1 MLKNLPQE
9 KRWNIIVGVVVG
21 LVLISF
27 YLIFTHFDQVVHVLG
42 TVMSIFAPFL
52 YGLLL
57 ALCMLPLSRVLEAK
71 LTSKLPLKPRSQ
83 RKIAVVSTLLIFL
96 LVILLLL
103 VLLIPE
109 LIRSASSITTY
120 VQTATDM
127 INQAMK
133 DYPLLADTI
142 AWLVNFT
149 DDLVNFLIDYST
161 EYLPSL
167 VNNSIAVVSTI
178 INIFLGF
185 FLTFFYLLDRERFGS
200 QISKITYAILPKAAA
215 DEVVNV
221 TGIAARMFDSYITGK
236 LLDAL
241 LVGIATF
248 IGCTILNLDYAAM
261 IAVIVGVTNIIPYFG
276 PIFGSIPCGVLLF
289 LVDPMQC
296 LKFVI
301 MILVIQQIDGNVIE
315 PIILGRV
322 ADLQPFWILFAIL
335 VFGGMFGFL
344 GMFLGVPLFATIF
357 AVVREIVHQRLERK
371 GLRTSK

>member
-9 KRWNIIVGVVVG
+9 KRWNIIVGIVVG

-27 YLIFTHFDQVVHVLG
+27 YLIFTHFDQVIHVLG
-42 TVMSIFAPFL
+42 TIVSVFAPFL

-57 ALCMLPLSRVLEAK
+57 ALCMLPLSRLLEDKA
-71 LTSKLPLKPRSQ
+71 TSKLPLKPRSQ
-83 RKIAVVSTLLIFL
+83 RKLAVVGTLIIFL
-96 LVILLLL
+96 LIIILLL

-109 LIRSASSITTY
+109 LIRSAASITTY
-120 VQTATDM
+120 IQTATDLVS
-127 INQAMK
+127 QAMN
-133 DYPLLADTI
+133 DYPFLADVM
-142 AWLVNFT
+142 AWLLNFT
-149 DDLVNFLIDYST
+149 DDLVNFLVNYSS

-200 QISKITYAILPKAAA
+200 QIRKITYAILPKAAA
-215 DEVVNV
+215 DELINI
-221 TGIAARMFDSYITGK
+221 TAIAAKMFDSYITGK

-241 LVGIATF
+241 LVGLATF
-248 IGCTILNLDYAAM
+248 IGCIILNLDYAAM

-322 ADLQPFWILFAIL
+322 ADLQPFWILFSIL

-357 AVVREIVHQRLERK
+357 AVVKEVVHQRLERK
-371 GLRTSK
+371 GLR

>member
-1 MLKNLPQE
+1 MKHLPE
-9 KRWNIIVGVVVG
+9 DKRQNIVVGTIVG
-21 LVLISF
+21 LILISF
-27 YLIFTHFDQVVHVLG
+27 YLIFTHFDAVGHVLG
-42 TVMSIFAPFL
+42 EIFGIFSPFL

-57 ALCMLPLSRVLEAK
+57 ALCMLPLSRVLENK
-71 LTSKLPLKPRSQ
+71 VTSKLPFKKRSQ
-83 RKIAVVSTLLIFL
+83 RKLAVVMTLVFFILVISL
-96 LVILLLL
+96 LV

-109 LIRSASSITTY
+109 LIRSASSISIY
-120 VQTATDM
+120 IGNASAF
-127 INQAMK
+127 INQAAQE
-133 DYPLLADTI
+133 YPLVGEII
-142 AWLVNFT
+142 AWLINFT

-167 VNNSIAVVSTI
+167 VNNSISVVSTI
-178 INIFLGF
+178 INLFLGF

-200 QISKITYAILPKAAA
+200 QIKKLTYAIFPKNVA
-215 DEVVNV
+215 DEMVNIV
-221 TGIAARMFDSYITGK
+221 TIAGKMFDSYITGK

-248 IGCTILNLDYAAM
+248 IGCSLLSLDYAAL
-261 IAVIVGVTNIIPYFG
+261 IAVVVGTTNIIPYFG

-289 LVDPMQC
+289 LVEPMQC
-296 LKFVI
+296 IKFLI

-315 PIILGRV
+315 PIILGKV

-357 AVVREIVHQRLERK
+357 AVVKEVVHQRLAAK
-371 GLRTSK
+371 GIHPKA